1 MKTSTKFVIGAAA
14 MVAVSAG
21 VAGVTAYAVMQN
33 NQKDDATSFYDTF
46 KVAPLTRTAAFDAT
60 AMQPV
65 DLTQAAESS
74 LNSVVHIM
82 AVQRSKTQV
91 IQGQPDIFD
100 FFFGD
105 GRGRQ
110 RQIETPEQRGFGS
123 GVIISKDGYIVTN
136 NHVIDGADEISVKLH
151 DSREMKG
158 RVVGTDPTSD
168 LALVKIEGDDFPAIP
183 IGSSDAL
190 KVGEW
195 VLAVGNPFTLG
206 STVTAGVVSAKA
218 RGLGANQV
226 ESFIQTDAAIN
237 QGNSGGA
244 LVNARGELVGINA
257 MLYSPTGAYSG
268 YGFAIPTSIMTKV
281 VTDLKQYGTV
291 QRALLGIAGRDMGN
305 EVYPE
310 EIRKEQ
316 KELGTNTGVQIVSV
330 EEDGSVSG
338 VLEKNDVIIALD
350 GKKIKTMSELQGLL
364 AQHRPGDKI
373 KLTVW
378 RDKKEKEF
386 TVTLKNAQGNTK
398 VVKKADM
405 EILGAA
411 FRVVP
416 DEVKRQLNLGYGVQ
430 VTGLT
435 SGRMAD
441 SGIRKGFIILKANN
455 KQLRTVEDLE
465 TVMKAA
471 SQSPDQVLF
480 MTGVYPSGKRA
491 NYAVDLSQAE

>member
-1 MKTSTKFVIGAAA
+1 MKKTTKFALGAVALI
-14 MVAVSAG
+14 AVSAG
-21 VAGVTAYAVMQN
+21 VAGVTSYAILQS
-33 NQKDDATSFYDTF
+33 KDTKNASFYDAF
-46 KVAPLTRTAAFDAT
+46 QAATPARYAALDASK
-60 AMQPV
+60 MQPV

-82 AVQRSKTQV
+82 AIQRSKTKV
-91 IQGQPDIFD
+91 IQTQPDIFD

-110 RQIETPEQRGFGS
+110 QQVQTPEQRGFGS

-136 NHVIDGADEISVKLH
+136 NHVIDDADEISVKLH
-151 DSREMKG
+151 DGRERKG
-158 RVVGTDPTSD
+158 RVIGTDATTD

-183 IGSSDAL
+183 VGDSDAL

-195 VLAVGNPFTLG
+195 VLAVGNPFNLG

-257 MLYSPTGAYSG
+257 MLVSPTGAYSG

-291 QRALLGIAGRDMGN
+291 QRALLGIAGVDMGKEN
-305 EVYPE
+305 APDEL
-310 EIRKEQ
+310 RKEQ
-316 KELGTNTGVQIVSV
+316 KELGIGYGVQVMEV
-330 EEDGSVSG
+330 QDEGSAAGILKV
-338 VLEKNDVIIALD
+338 NDVIIAVD
-350 GKKIKTMSELQGLL
+350 GEKVETMAALQGIL
-364 AQHRPGDKI
+364 AKKRPGDKV
-373 KLTVW
+373 KVKAF
-378 RDKKEKEF
+378 RDKKDQEF
-386 TVTLKNAQGNTK
+386 TITLKNAQGNTK

-405 EILGAA
+405 ELLGAA
-411 FRVVP
+411 FREVP
-416 DEVKRQLNLGYGVQ
+416 AELKRQLNLGYGVQ
-430 VTGLT
+430 VTGV
-435 SGRMAD
+435 SDGRMAD
-441 SGIRKGFIILKANN
+441 SGIRKGFIILKANG
-455 KQLRTVEDLE
+455 KQLRTVQDLE
-465 TVMKAA
+465 DVMKAA

-491 NYAVDLSQAE
+491 NYAVDLAQN

>member
-1 MKTSTKFVIGAAA
+1 MKKTTKFALGAIALI
-14 MVAVSAG
+14 AVSAG
-21 VAGVTAYAVMQN
+21 VAGITSYAVLQS
-33 NQKDDATSFYDTF
+33 KDTTNASFYETF
-46 KVAPLTRTAAFDAT
+46 QTAAPARYAALDASK
-60 AMQPV
+60 AQPV

-82 AVQRSKTQV
+82 AVQRSKTKV
-91 IQGQPDIFD
+91 IQTQPDIFD

-110 RQIETPEQRGFGS
+110 QQVQTPEERGFGS

-136 NHVIDGADEISVKLH
+136 NHVIDDADEISVKLH
-151 DSREMKG
+151 DGREMKG
-158 RVVGTDPTSD
+158 RVIGTDPTTD

-183 IGSSDAL
+183 VGNSDNL

-195 VLAVGNPFTLG
+195 VLAVGNPFNLG

-218 RGLGANQV
+218 RGLGANDV

-237 QGNSGGA
+237 KGNSGGA
-244 LVNARGELVGINA
+244 LVNAKGELVGINA
-257 MLYSPTGAYSG
+257 MLVSPTGAYSG

-291 QRALLGIAGRDMGN
+291 QRALLGIAGRDMGK
-305 EVYPE
+305 E
-310 EIRKEQ
+310 EYLEDIRKEQ
-316 KELGTNTGVQIVSV
+316 KELGIGYGVQVV
-330 EEDGSVSG
+330 EVQEEGSAAG
-338 VLEKNDVIIALD
+338 ILKKNDVIIALD
-350 GKKIKTMSELQGLL
+350 GQKVETMAALQGKL
-364 AQHRPGDKI
+364 AEKRPGDKV
-373 KLTVW
+373 KVKVF
-378 RDKKEKEF
+378 RDKKDQEF
-386 TVTLKNAQGNTK
+386 TITLKNAQGNTK

-411 FRVVP
+411 FREVP
-416 DEVKRQLNLGYGVQ
+416 SDLKRQLNLGYGVQ
-430 VTGLT
+430 VTGV
-435 SGRMAD
+435 SDGRMAD
-441 SGIRKGFIILKANN
+441 SGIRKGFIILKANG

-465 TVMKAA
+465 EVMKAA

-491 NYAVDLSQAE
+491 NYAVDLTQQ